1 MSSFSTGIGGAGHGK
16 PYKGDALAALGLGFA
31 NFINGVVIRHPFVV
45 LRRQCQIHDHAY
57 RKHFFP
63 TTLVPVIIKLT
74 AKDGFLSLWKGAV
87 GNGVLWAFSSV
98 SELVIA
104 ELLGL
109 PKSFVLDGS
118 SQRFWRHVWLKT
130 FNFIFCTP
138 VIVTAFLETVRTGTG
153 LAEDLQI
160 AEIITKGYD
169 RLRQDVFG
177 GSAVAE
183 VVRKRHSLLWLAFP
197 TSLHQT
203 MHFLVCQYVYTTSY
217 SWTRTFVSRK
227 LPSERRR
234 YHTIMPEL
242 FSSMTSVFVADIV
255 CYPLETVLHR
265 LYIQGTRTLV
275 DNLDNGAEALVPA
288 GRYSGIFDCFSSI
301 ITKEGVMT
309 LFSGIGAIFLQYML
323 QHCVAGI
330 TYWLLDR
337 GSRGYTSGHLKI
349 KMGSSEFVDVTNVE
363 TTYDPFAKNNIPQNP
378 SAQFAAT
385 SQNSHPSTS
394 GLFPSFAQVQK
405 QNKFNDDPFLSAL
418 QRRKTDRQQHEFDY
432 K

>member
-255 CYPLETVLHR
+255 C
-265 LYIQGTRTLV
+265 TRTLV
-275 DNLDNGAEALVPA
+275 DNLDSGAEALVPG

-385 SQNSHPSTS
+385 SQNSQPSTS

>member
-74 AKDGFLSLWKGAV
+74 AKD
-87 GNGVLWAFSSV
+87 
-98 SELVIA
+98 VIA

-275 DNLDNGAEALVPA
+275 DNLDNGAEALVPS
-288 GRYSGIFDCFSSI
+288 GRYSGIFDC
-301 ITKEGVMT
+301 
-309 LFSGIGAIFLQYML
+309 
-323 QHCVAGI
+323 
-330 TYWLLDR
+330 
-337 GSRGYTSGHLKI
+337 SRGYTSGHLKI

-385 SQNSHPSTS
+385 SQNSQPSTS

-418 QRRKTDRQQHEFDY
+418 QRRKS
-432 K
+432 

>member
-1 MSSFSTGIGGAGHGK
+1 MSSFFTGIGGAGHGK
-16 PYKGDALAALGLGFA
+16 PYKGDAVAA
-31 NFINGVVIRHPFVV
+31 FINGVVIRHPFVV

-177 GSAVAE
+177 GSAMAE
-183 VVRKRHSLLWLAFP
+183 GVRRRHSLLWLAFP

-265 LYIQGTRTLV
+265 LYIQGTRTLI
-275 DNLDNGAEALVPA
+275 DNLDSGAEALVPA

-301 ITKEGVMT
+301 IRKEGVMT

-385 SQNSHPSTS
+385 SQNSQPSTS